1 MDHDLLAVIENLQP
15 RNTSLADLA
24 LFIVDNV
31 VNVDSCFP
39 FKNSVLF
46 YTR

>member
-1 MDHDLLAVIENLQP
+1 MGDDLLAVIENLQP

-24 LFIVDNV
+24 LFIVNNV
-31 VNVDSCFP
+31 VCDFCFP